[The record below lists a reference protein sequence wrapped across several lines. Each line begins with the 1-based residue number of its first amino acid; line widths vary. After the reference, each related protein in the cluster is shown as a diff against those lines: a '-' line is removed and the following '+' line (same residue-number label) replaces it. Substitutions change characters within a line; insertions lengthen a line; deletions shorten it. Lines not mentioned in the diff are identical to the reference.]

1 MKDMSLAWAF
11 FGTDKENVLLG
22 AVFLGF
28 IVVLFIGLPLYLI
41 TKEYELNIPVW
52 VGLIFI
58 IIVFSI
64 SVFLFYKA
72 GCKKLK
78 K

>member
-1 MKDMSLAWAF
+1 MSLAWAF
-11 FGTDKENVLLG
+11 FGTDNKNVFLG

-28 IVVLFIGLPLYLI
+28 IVVLFIGLPIYLI
-41 TKEYELNIPVW
+41 MKHLEYDISIWFAV
-52 VGLIFI
+52 VFI
-58 IIVFSI
+58 ILVFPLSTYW
-64 SVFLFYKA
+64 FYKA